1 MADDPIA
8 IFAPA
13 LVLHVE
19 VETDARGLVE
29 AHVHPGGQGYWVARM
44 AAALGATPT
53 ICAPIGGETGA
64 VVKDL
69 LAREGVA
76 LRSVTGKADNSL
88 FVHDRRHGDREALLE
103 LQPQPLGR
111 HQLDQLYSVTLAA
124 AMESGV
130 CVVAGSQNATV
141 VAADT
146 YGRLVADLVECDVR
160 VVVDLA
166 GEPLR
171 PALSGYPD
179 VLKISHEELLADKL
193 ARDDSP
199 AELARAIAALQAA
212 GARDVIVS
220 RGANPSLA
228 NVDGELVEI
237 IAPRMHEVD
246 HRGAGD
252 SMTAGLAVN
261 LARGKS
267 LRDEGLALAAAA
279 GAMNV
284 TRHGLASGHAEMI
297 EQLAQ
302 RVAIR
307 PVRWR

>member
-19 VETDARGLVE
+19 VETDAIGLVE
-29 AHVHPGGQGYWVARM
+29 AHVHAGGQGYWVARM

-53 ICAPIGGETGA
+53 LCAPIGGETGT
-64 VVKDL
+64 VVKDIL
-69 LAREGVA
+69 LREGVA
-76 LRSVTGKADNSL
+76 LRSVPGKADNAL
-88 FVHDRRHGDREALLE
+88 YVHDRRPGDRQELLE
-103 LQPQPLGR
+103 LDPQPLGR

-124 AMESGV
+124 AMEAGV

-171 PALSGYPD
+171 PALSGFPD
-179 VLKISHEELLADKL
+179 VLKISDQELLDDGW
-193 ARDDSP
+193 ARDESP
-199 AELARAIAALQAA
+199 AELARAITELQEA
-212 GARDVIVS
+212 GARDVVVS

-228 NVDGELVEI
+228 SVDNELVEVV
-237 IAPRMHEVD
+237 APRMHEVD

-252 SMTAGLAVN
+252 SMTAGPAVCI
-261 LARGKS
+261 ARGKS
-267 LRDEGLALAAAA
+267 LREEGLAVAAAA

-284 TRHGLASGHAEMI
+284 TRHGLASGHADTI

-302 RVAIR
+302 RVQIR